1 MFPDVEGS
9 SENVDEEV
17 LFCLKLENG
26 KYVNVIYCELKND
39 DVKHTL
45 RHQGKNITCADAM
58 MMWGPPGC

>member
-26 KYVNVIYCELKND
+26 KYVNVIYCELGYI
-39 DVKHTL
+39 L
-45 RHQGKNITCADAM
+45 SNIRSDTKEIILPVLM
-58 MMWGPPGC
+58 Q